1 MMPNSYFTNP
11 IVFLI
16 DVLFTL
22 YMGIVALRIIMQWA
36 KWEYHNPL
44 VQFIIKVT
52 QVPVKHLRTFIPP
65 IGKWDTATIVLLFLL
80 AAAKLLFVGL
90 FQAFSVSASSFVFIL
105 IAEVFS
111 LFITLF
117 SASIIIQAILSWISP
132 ANSYNPVVPLIS
144 RMNSP
149 LLRPIRKVVPL
160 VGGIDLSPLVAL
172 LGLQIFAMLVLPLL
186 IGHI

>member
-1 MMPNSYFTNP
+1 MPSSYFTNP

-16 DVLFTL
+16 DILFTL

-36 KWEYHNPL
+36 QWEYHNPL
-44 VQFIIKVT
+44 VQFIIRVT
-52 QVPVKHLRTFIPP
+52 QAPVKQLRKFIAP

-80 AAAKLLFVGL
+80 AALKLLLIGL
-90 FQAFSVSASSFVFIL
+90 FQAFSINGLSFLLLVV
-105 IAEVFS
+105 AEVFS

-149 LLRPIRKVVPL
+149 ILRPIRQTVPL
-160 VGGIDLSPLVAL
+160 VGGIDISPLVAL
-172 LGLQIFAMLVLPLL
+172 VGLQILAMLVLPLL
-186 IGHI
+186 TGHI